1 MLWIPDVIISNSIQR
16 YLPMERNREGVK
28 LWSNGQSSH
37 QFSGEIT
44 LQCAM
49 DLSMFPF
56 DTQICSINLESWHLS
71 TNEQTFGRR
80 TDTVLSFI
88 GNVTENE
95 EWTIKNVD
103 LNLFNSHYLDTTGYD
118 YAKVL

>member
-16 YLPMERNREGVK
+16 YLPMERTREGVK
-28 LWSNGQSSH
+28 VWSSGQCVH

-56 DTQICSINLESWHLS
+56 DTQTCSINLESWHL
-71 TNEQTFGRR
+71 TTHEQTFGRR

-88 GNVTENE
+88 GNITENE

-103 LNLFNSHYLDTTGYD
+103 LNLYDSHYLDTTGND
-118 YAKVL
+118 YAKV